1 MFKQPLDL
9 CQGIQDLICA
19 DKRINQEPNDLIS
32 DSILKG
38 KQASRTRC
46 ADILR
51 QSLEPELKFK
61 YIKICSQQIQ
71 HPFDFKIEISFSN
84 FYSCSSSLLDMN
96 RVFK

>member
-1 MFKQPLDL
+1 MIFRLLVILPLTYGCPLLKKIHCTLWFKSIFLIWRLVFKQPLDL

-19 DKRINQEPNDLIS
+19 DKRINQEPNELIS

-51 QSLEPELKFK
+51 QSLEPEL
-61 YIKICSQQIQ
+61 
-71 HPFDFKIEISFSN
+71 
-84 FYSCSSSLLDMN
+84 
-96 RVFK
+96 